1 MQIGALRLDNPFI
14 LAPLAGYTDLAF
26 RRLCRE
32 YGAAM
37 CFSEMISSHGLAFH
51 QGKTLQ
57 LTRTVT
63 EERPTVLQLFGAK
76 PDIMGAA
83 AAIISDLP
91 FDMIDINMGCP
102 VKKVVKSGAGAA
114 LMRQPELAAAIIHQ
128 VCRNTRLPV
137 SVKIRSG
144 WTQETINA
152 VDFAKM
158 AADAGARA
166 ITVHGRTWA
175 QGFSGRSDHRIIGR
189 VKRAV
194 SIPVIGN
201 GDIKTYNDG
210 LALIAETGCD
220 AVMIGRASL
229 GNPWVFRPDGTP
241 ATLSLRMAGLRR
253 HLELASQYRLADRSL
268 ARIKN
273 HAGRYFKDIPG
284 GNAIR
289 RRIYGARTFT
299 ELRELAETGTDNLSG
314 PSR

>member
-1 MQIGALRLDNPFI
+1 MQIDTLRLDNPFI

-32 YGAAM
+32 YGAALG
-37 CFSEMISSHGLAFH
+37 FSEMISSHGLAFH
-51 QGKTLQ
+51 QEKTLE
-57 LTRTVT
+57 LTRTVA

-76 PDIMGAA
+76 PDTMGAA
-83 AAIISDLP
+83 AAILSDLP
-91 FDMIDINMGCP
+91 IDMIDINMGCP

-114 LMRQPELAAAIIHQ
+114 LMRTPELAAAVIRQ

-144 WTQETINA
+144 WNQESVNA
-152 VDFAKM
+152 IDFAKM
-158 AADAGARA
+158 AEDSGARA

-175 QGFSGRSDHRIIGR
+175 QGFSGRADHRIIGL

-210 LALIAETGCD
+210 LALMAATGCD
-220 AVMIGRASL
+220 GVMIGRAAL

-241 ATLSLRMAGLRR
+241 ATLPPRMAGLRR
-253 HLELASQYRLADRSL
+253 HLELASQYHLVDRSL

-273 HAGRYFKDIPG
+273 QAGRYFKEIPG
-284 GNAIR
+284 GGAIR
-289 RRIYGARTFT
+289 RRIYGAETFT
-299 ELRELAETGTDNLSG
+299 ELRELAEKGADGRVDLS
-314 PSR
+314 P